1 MTVEDWEVGALYWRL
16 VDEGASPEEAAE
28 KVKQKFLGE
37 ICAPEKE
44 TYFYVGTVLKW
55 PKSWVVIGAFYPRY
69 GKSGS
74 PIGRTGE
81 LFTRRRWEFIQK
93 TGTVL
98 YRNPPLPILGASTKA
113 ALRRDPWTEARR
125 PLSGISVDVAPQ
137 YMQAPLTGF
146 MPESSRTLRRREASR
161 RSGSRRERSRLP

>member
-69 GKSGS
+69 GKESRIRPRRLLAMDPLAARGEDLRGRVD
-74 PIGRTGE
+74 IGE
-81 LFTRRRWEFIQK
+81 
-93 TGTVL
+93 V
-98 YRNPPLPILGASTKA
+98 
-113 ALRRDPWTEARR
+113 
-125 PLSGISVDVAPQ
+125 
-137 YMQAPLTGF
+137 
-146 MPESSRTLRRREASR
+146 
-161 RSGSRRERSRLP
+161 

>member
-1 MTVEDWEVGALYWRL
+1 MSSYRLKNGTVRAPRSAQIRALKCWEVGALYWRL

-81 LFTRRRWEFIQK
+81 LFTR
-93 TGTVL
+93 
-98 YRNPPLPILGASTKA
+98 
-113 ALRRDPWTEARR
+113 
-125 PLSGISVDVAPQ
+125 
-137 YMQAPLTGF
+137 
-146 MPESSRTLRRREASR
+146 
-161 RSGSRRERSRLP
+161 

>member
-44 TYFYVGTVLKW
+44 TSYFYVGTVLKW
-55 PKSWVVIGAFYPRY
+55 PKSWVVIGAFYPKY

-81 LFTRRRWEFIQK
+81 LFTR
-93 TGTVL
+93 
-98 YRNPPLPILGASTKA
+98 
-113 ALRRDPWTEARR
+113 
-125 PLSGISVDVAPQ
+125 
-137 YMQAPLTGF
+137 
-146 MPESSRTLRRREASR
+146 
-161 RSGSRRERSRLP
+161 

>member
-1 MTVEDWEVGALYWRL
+1 MSWSDDKMTDCRRTPLAVQTGGPLAELP
-16 VDEGASPEEAAE
+16 PEETRA
-28 KVKQKFLGE
+28 KFLGE

-81 LFTRRRWEFIQK
+81 LFTR
-93 TGTVL
+93 
-98 YRNPPLPILGASTKA
+98 
-113 ALRRDPWTEARR
+113 
-125 PLSGISVDVAPQ
+125 
-137 YMQAPLTGF
+137 
-146 MPESSRTLRRREASR
+146 
-161 RSGSRRERSRLP
+161 